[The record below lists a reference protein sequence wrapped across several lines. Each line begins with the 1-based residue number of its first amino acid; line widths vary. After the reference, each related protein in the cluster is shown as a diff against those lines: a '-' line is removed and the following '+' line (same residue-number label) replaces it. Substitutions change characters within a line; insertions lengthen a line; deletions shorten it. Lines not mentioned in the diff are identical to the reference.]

1 MNESIIQ
8 KVYDDLIES
17 IKMLTEQGQEGH
29 LAIKL
34 TSMITI
40 GIMTRISKAQ
50 GIFLE
55 DILQLWGPE
64 FIGKDDIRAGLSKWG
79 ISHTE
84 DELQKLMDMLRFSDN
99 KSE

>member
-1 MNESIIQ
+1 MHEPTIQ

-17 IKMLTEQGQEGH
+17 IKSLTEGKEEGH

-40 GIMTRISKAQ
+40 GITTRISKAQ

-55 DILQLWGPE
+55 DIL
-64 FIGKDDIRAGLSKWG
+64 
-79 ISHTE
+79 
-84 DELQKLMDMLRFSDN
+84 
-99 KSE
+99 